1 MEIVKNEM
9 VITSQDIMQY
19 INDFC
24 QGASW
29 QPDAITQQQFKA
41 LCQAV
46 GYKFFNDSTAI
57 LYINNNK
64 HCGYDYNKILYVYN
78 IYESICNYYN
88 KIPGIISFSYFICVD
103 YMLFYNTIKDDTS
116 TGASP
121 TAGYMMQKLA
131 LNREDALKDRA
142 IDKGGAVGVAIVGN
156 NEYMWNDPQNR
167 PLQVANNNNALL
179 PDFTPKKA
187 IKSI

>member
-9 VITSQDIMQY
+9 IISSQDIMQY

-24 QGASW
+24 QGKGWNIDDISN
-29 QPDAITQQQFKA
+29 QQFKA
-41 LCQAV
+41 LLIAV
-46 GYKFFNDSTAI
+46 GYKFFNKNTSAI
-57 LYINNNK
+57 YKGNSIHNGLNYELLLYI
-64 HCGYDYNKILYVYN
+64 YTMYRD
-78 IYESICNYYN
+78 ICLLYN
-88 KIPGIISFSYFICVD
+88 KIPSVLGYCYLVNID
-103 YMLFYNTIKDDTS
+103 YYTLQYMIDNDN
-116 TGASP
+116 GARSSRI
-121 TAGYMMQKLA
+121 ALELIQKLG
-131 LNREDALKDRA
+131 LIREDALKDRA